1 MSTDE
6 EVWQCA
12 IDKSELETARLRNAV
27 IATRLRGGR
36 TVIRV
41 LADVPPGNGFEPVE
55 AGLEDVYF
63 ATLYLHRAKARAQE
77 PAPLAAAA

>member
-1 MSTDE
+1 M
-6 EVWQCA
+6 
-12 IDKSELETARLRNAV
+12 

-41 LADVPPGNGFEPVE
+41 LGDAPPGVGFVPVE

-63 ATLYLHRAKARAQE
+63 ATLHQQRQAAVLPTAPPPTALPQTRAV
-77 PAPLAAAA
+77 

>member
-1 MSTDE
+1 
-6 EVWQCA
+6 
-12 IDKSELETARLRNAV
+12 LRNAV

-41 LADVPPGNGFEPVE
+41 RADVAPGSGFEPVE
-55 AGLEDVYF
+55 AWLEDVYF
-63 ATLYLHRAKARAQE
+63 ATLYLHRAQARAQG